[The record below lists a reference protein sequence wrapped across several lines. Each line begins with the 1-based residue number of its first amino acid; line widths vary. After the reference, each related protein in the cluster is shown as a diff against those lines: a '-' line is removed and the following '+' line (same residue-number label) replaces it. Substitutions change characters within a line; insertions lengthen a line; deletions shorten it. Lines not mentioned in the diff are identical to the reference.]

1 MTPLAA
7 VLQAC
12 IVGGAL
18 IGVLVLLGGT
28 AVADYL
34 AHRAAVAADNQRY
47 ETDEPGPCAWHWTTD
62 GSPCGCDPDEDGD
75 EPTVEDDPGAE
86 WDRARDRDTDFWR
99 GVA

>member
-34 AHRAAVAADNQRY
+34 AHRAAVAADRSDN
-47 ETDEPGPCAWHWTTD
+47 W
-62 GSPCGCDPDEDGD
+62 DEDVCGQCGKD
-75 EPTVEDDPGAE
+75 FGGCQCADDPGAE
-86 WDRARDRDTDFWR
+86 WDRARDRWIDEQTE
-99 GVA
+99 AA